1 MVKHN
6 KFTEDNQKGNT
17 AQYPFNSLAL
27 AVYQSTAINETQR
40 LQALLETKSRRL
52 QQLKAVD
59 LFTLAPDEA
68 HRITAERQSLEED
81 VSTLLGY
88 KLFTDGLQ
96 DAYQKSL
103 QWIDDFFKD
112 RHQQQQIEIARLKQ
126 LVNYHQQLYLNE
138 AESHRLTLE
147 LWEKYCGA

>member
-68 HRITAERQSLEED
+68 HRITAERQSLEDD

-112 RHQQQQIEIARLKQ
+112 RHQQQQTEIDRLKQ

-138 AESHRLTLE
+138 AQSHHLTLE
-147 LWEKYCGA
+147 LWEKYCGG

>member
-6 KFTEDNQKGNT
+6 KFTKDNQKGN
-17 AQYPFNSLAL
+17 APQYPFNSLAL

-52 QQLKAVD
+52 QQLKAID
-59 LFTLAPDEA
+59 LFTLSPDEA
-68 HRITAERQSLEED
+68 HRITAERQSLEDD

-96 DAYQKSL
+96 DAYQKKPAM
-103 QWIDDFFKD
+103 D
-112 RHQQQQIEIARLKQ
+112 
-126 LVNYHQQLYLNE
+126 
-138 AESHRLTLE
+138 
-147 LWEKYCGA
+147 

>member
-103 QWIDDFFKD
+103 QWIDDFFKG
-112 RHQQQQIEIARLKQ
+112 RHQQQQTEIDRLKQ

-147 LWEKYCGA
+147 LWEKYCGG